1 MNTENQNQLIK
12 KYLANECS
20 DQERSLLENWYMNEA
35 DKAPD
40 LLDIPDYFLVQ
51 KEILNNLKS
60 RQGRNK
66 IALWKKLSVAATV
79 FIGLTAG
86 IYFYTNIN
94 QIAQLKTPK
103 KVVAEK
109 IAPGTN
115 KAYLTLADGKRIE
128 LTDTSNGELAAQ
140 AGVKITKTKDGQLI
154 YSSSADSKNDTQAN
168 LFNKIEAPVGG
179 QYQLILPDGTKIW
192 LNASTSLKYP
202 VSFTGLNERK
212 VELEGEAYFEVAH
225 MTNKPFKVVTNKQT
239 IEVLG
244 THFNVNCYAD
254 EPSTKTSLLEG
265 SVKVF
270 TQKTA
275 QPVFIKPGQQ
285 ALLVAN
291 QFKITDEDVE
301 QAVAWKNG
309 DFVFN
314 GENLQSLMRQIARWY
329 NVDVV
334 YEHEAVNNTGF
345 IGTISRKKKITE
357 ILNAIELNYNV
368 KFKIEGRR
376 VLVTP

>member
-20 DQERSLLENWYMNEA
+20 DKERSLLENWYINEA
-35 DKAPD
+35 NKAPD
-40 LLDIPDYFLVQ
+40 LLDIPDYFAVQ

-60 RQGRNK
+60 AQGRNK
-66 IALWKKLSVAATV
+66 IALWKKLSVAATIV
-79 FIGLTAG
+79 IGLTAG
-86 IYFYTNIN
+86 IYFYTNVN
-94 QIAQLKTPK
+94 QSDQLKTPK
-103 KVVAEK
+103 KTAAEK
-109 IAPGTN
+109 ITPGTN

-140 AGVKITKTKDGQLI
+140 AGIKITKTKDGQLI
-154 YSSSADSKNDTQAN
+154 YSSTADSKTTNQAN

-202 VSFTGLNERK
+202 VSFKGLNERK
-212 VELEGEAYFEVAH
+212 VELDGEAYFEVAH
-225 MTNKPFKVVTNKQT
+225 MANKPFKVVTNKQT

-254 EPSTKTSLLEG
+254 EPNTKTSLLEG
-265 SVKVF
+265 SIKVF

-275 QPVFIKPGQQ
+275 RPVFIKPGQQ
-285 ALLVAN
+285 AVLVAN
-291 QFKITDEDVE
+291 QLKITDEDVE

-334 YEHEAVNNTGF
+334 YEHEIANNTGF

-376 VLVTP
+376 VLVMP